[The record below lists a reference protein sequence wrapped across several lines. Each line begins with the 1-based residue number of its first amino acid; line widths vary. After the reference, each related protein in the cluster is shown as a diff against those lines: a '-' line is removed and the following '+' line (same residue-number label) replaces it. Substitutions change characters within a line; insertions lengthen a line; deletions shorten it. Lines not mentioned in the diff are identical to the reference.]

1 MSYRTVLALNFDA
14 ERLRLLKHVS
24 LISKAA
30 VIAVTEEEKDETV
43 GELLGLSEDEI
54 KEIAALAQESEEGV
68 AIPEDA
74 KPVTK
79 EAIVLCGF
87 DRSAAGELLEAIK
100 RGKLKHVPLKAMLTP
115 NNISWTLRTVLYELN
130 EEHEQFKKMGS
141 K

>member
-1 MSYRTVLALNFDA
+1 MHVLLSFC
-14 ERLRLLKHVS
+14 
-24 LISKAA
+24 
-30 VIAVTEEEKDETV
+30 VIACGKKNQEIKNGNKKNSVQNA
-43 GELLGLSEDEI
+43 ELRAKTMEDEI

-68 AIPEDA
+68 SIPEDA

>member
-30 VIAVTEEEKDETV
+30 VRAVTEEEKDETV

-68 AIPEDA
+68 A
-74 KPVTK
+74 PVTK

>member
-30 VIAVTEEEKDETV
+30 VRAVTEEEKDETV

-54 KEIAALAQESEEGV
+54 KEIAAQESEEGV
-68 AIPEDA
+68 AIPEGA

>member
-30 VIAVTEEEKDETV
+30 VRAVTEEEKDETV

-54 KEIAALAQESEEGV
+54 KEIAALAQESV